1 LEELDKLNKDPKVHG
16 IIVQMP
22 LDADNQIDSHKI
34 TDAVDA
40 SKDVDGY
47 EGQMS

>member
-1 LEELDKLNKDPKVHG
+1 
-16 IIVQMP
+16 MP
-22 LDADNQIDSHKI
+22 LDADNPIDSHKI

-47 EGQMS
+47 AF